1 MRRRLGRV
9 GKAVGL
15 GLTAVAL
22 FAGISWYV
30 TESASTRAL
39 LRTDPDRI
47 PQIAR
52 LMRFGTSH
60 GRAVYRVSCG
70 SCHGP
75 EGEGDPSLGVPNL
88 RDQDWLYA
96 DGSPAEIERTIAY
109 GIRSGHPKARNL
121 TAMPAYAR
129 ATPLLGQDLPSLT
142 ASQINDL
149 AEYLLSLSGRQAD
162 VAASDRGKKLFK
174 ITAGCFDCHAEDAR
188 GDAAIGAPN
197 LTDRIWLYGDGSRA
211 AIVDSISYGHQG
223 VCPAQVN
230 RLSAAEIR
238 EVALYVYSLS
248 HSTRFKRNVD

>member
-1 MRRRLGRV
+1 MRPRSRKV
-9 GKAVGL
+9 GKAVCL
-15 GLTAVAL
+15 GAVAL
-22 FAGISWYV
+22 FAGIFWYA
-30 TESASTRAL
+30 TESASARAL

-47 PQIAR
+47 PGIAR

-60 GRAVYRVSCG
+60 GRTVYRASCE

-75 EGEGDPSLGVPNL
+75 GGEGDPSLGVPNL

-96 DGSPAEIERTIAY
+96 DGSPAEIERTVAY
-109 GIRSGHPKARNL
+109 GIRSDHPKARNL

-129 ATPLLGQDLPSLT
+129 ATPLRGQDLPSLT
-142 ASQINDL
+142 PSQINDL
-149 AEYLLSLSGRQAD
+149 VEYLVSLSGHQAD
-162 VAASDRGKKLFK
+162 VAASDRGKKLFT
-174 ITAGCFDCHAEDAR
+174 ITAGCFDCHAGDAR

-197 LTDRIWLYGDGSRA
+197 LTDSIWLYGDGSRA
-211 AIVDSISYGHQG
+211 AIAGSISYGHQG

-248 HSTRFKRNVD
+248 HPTQFEKKAD